1 MNDIQILQEMLS
13 PDAQVMLQS
22 GPGRP
27 SVKLTDSQ
35 SGTTVEVKGL
45 PPASV
50 VIKADLFKGPFPIF
64 NEDLEDIRKR
74 ADFVIVSNDEYG
86 RKWIVCIETKGG
98 NKPRTRIV
106 AQLKGAQCFISYC
119 RCIGK
124 SFWESEEFL
133 DGYEQRFVSIARLND
148 IKKQGKH
155 SFHSEGELHNQPE
168 LFLKISR
175 TSTLHFRKLINL
187 VP

>member
-1 MNDIQILQEMLS
+1 MLS
-13 PDAQVMLQS
+13 PDVQVMLHP
-22 GPGRP
+22 GPKRP
-27 SVKLTDSQ
+27 SVKLTDAE
-35 SGTTVEVKGL
+35 SGTSVEVKGL
-45 PPASV
+45 PRDSV

-64 NEDLEDIRKR
+64 NENIGDIRKR
-74 ADFVIVSNDEYG
+74 ADFVIVSNDEHD

-98 NKPRTRIV
+98 NKPRGRIV
-106 AQLKGAQCFISYC
+106 AQLRGASCFISYC

-124 SFWESEEFL
+124 VFWESEEFL

-148 IKKQGKH
+148 TKKQGTY
-155 SFHSEGELHNQPE
+155 SSNANRELHNQPE

-175 TSTLHFRKLINL
+175 ITTLHFSKLINL